1 MDLLSRHIYVQPN
14 DSIFLV
20 LYLFSIFDIFLMS
33 LFWTFLNTFF
43 PVITYPRV
51 SPNYWCFWNSIFH
64 LVLQCQPL
72 VRIHLDFL
80 NSISTE
86 LVGHNTNRK
95 ILISHLLIEIYRS
108 LLLLNVNLP
117 LRKETGQQQH

>member
-1 MDLLSRHIYVQPN
+1 M
-14 DSIFLV
+14 
-20 LYLFSIFDIFLMS
+20 
-33 LFWTFLNTFF
+33 
-43 PVITYPRV
+43 
-51 SPNYWCFWNSIFH
+51 
-64 LVLQCQPL
+64 
-72 VRIHLDFL
+72 
-80 NSISTE
+80 E